1 MQYLTL
7 SSYPKDRPSSH
18 SPKASPKHFLICAQT
33 HLTLSAQVRK
43 GLIYCPVVSYHK
55 MATCKQLT
63 ARTPSPDFSQ
73 FCRLGILFLGLGRE
87 DGDFFQRS
95 PALPVPQS
103 PISPCCL
110 NTTTE
115 WGACNVQGE
124 DEMGS
129 EVADLGTF
137 AGPASFRGHRQG
149 RDKER
154 YKERKIELCLW
165 NLING
170 YCRVSTKKA
179 SWGRRAWAR
188 GLLSI
193 SSLF

>member
-1 MQYLTL
+1 M
-7 SSYPKDRPSSH
+7 
-18 SPKASPKHFLICAQT
+18 
-33 HLTLSAQVRK
+33 RK

-73 FCRLGILFLGLGRE
+73 FWRLGILFFGLGRE
-87 DGDFFQRS
+87 SGGFFQRS
-95 PALPVPQS
+95 PGLPVPQS
-103 PISPCCL
+103 PISSCCL
-110 NTTTE
+110 NAKTE
-115 WGACNVQGE
+115 RGACNVQEE
-124 DEMGS
+124 DEMDS

-154 YKERKIELCLW
+154 YMERKTELCLW

-170 YCRVSTKKA
+170 SWGVCTKKE
-179 SWGRRAWAR
+179 SCGRRPWAR

-193 SSLF
+193 ASLF